1 MPPIHGLSLI
11 RSWLTP
17 GTVSSPGSSEMS
29 CSTAQEDPVAEVSAA
44 IQPRV
49 RFRTAEA
56 VALGIAL
63 GLVAQT
69 LRQVPGQTME
79 FGAATAPWL
88 SVGFARAVWAGRRGG
103 AGRVLCGYLVA
114 WLVAY
119 HVLFAVGQ
127 SVAISA
133 AAREALPWLVL
144 AIPVCA
150 ALAPIAG
157 RARVSGVIG
166 DLSLALPLAWSVPE
180 VFENA
185 QRGDAA
191 VATLIALFALSPI
204 ATSQRRDIRVRI
216 LLSGVVVLGG
226 LAVLLGPVAR
236 GQIHS

>member
-1 MPPIHGLSLI
+1 
-11 RSWLTP
+11 
-17 GTVSSPGSSEMS
+17 
-29 CSTAQEDPVAEVSAA
+29 VAEVSTAM
-44 IQPRV
+44 QPRV
-49 RFRTAEA
+49 RSATAEA

-63 GLVAQT
+63 GLVAQI

-88 SVGFARAVWAGRRGG
+88 SVGFALAVWAGRRRG
-103 AGRVLCGYLVA
+103 AGRVLYGYLLA

-119 HVLFAVGQ
+119 HLLFAVGQ

-144 AIPVCA
+144 AVPVCTV
-150 ALAPIAG
+150 LAPIAT
-157 RARVSGVIG
+157 RARVAGVIG

-191 VATLIALFALSPI
+191 VAALIALLALSPI
-204 ATSQRRDIRVRI
+204 AASQRRDIRIRT
-216 LLSGVVVLGG
+216 LLIGVVVLGG